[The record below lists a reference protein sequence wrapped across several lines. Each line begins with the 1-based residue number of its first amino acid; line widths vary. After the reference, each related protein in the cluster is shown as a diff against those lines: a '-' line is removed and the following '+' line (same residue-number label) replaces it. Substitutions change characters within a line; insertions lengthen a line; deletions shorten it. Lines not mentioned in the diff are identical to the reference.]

1 MTSLFQLDEE
11 LLTCSVDCFGYT
23 KYECL
28 CFILEQETKLVAVQS
43 GLKRMAAEAASKE
56 KNLRFREHAVIHSE
70 KDLQVILLPPL
81 TEDLNFHSFSRFI
94 ILCCFVFWPGLIRC
108 EIRNSRC

>member
-1 MTSLFQLDEE
+1 MGFVKDWTNIESLLTIGPHFNSNMTSLFQLDEE

-23 KYECL
+23 KNECL

-70 KDLQVILLPPL
+70 KDLQVIILPL
-81 TEDLNFHSFSRFI
+81 
-94 ILCCFVFWPGLIRC
+94 
-108 EIRNSRC
+108 